1 MSDIR
6 QFRVYVSSKMI
17 NIPDF
22 INTSSSLH
30 YLTWGA
36 MCEINNILLRLI
48 TNSVLREATVCR
60 LVEKTNQILDDM
72 YDIIPPSLQLNV
84 ITYLST
90 MRLWLEK
97 LCINNE
103 FFEAAANLKKYESI
117 YYQNNPIK

>member
-1 MSDIR
+1 MSEIR
-6 QFRVYVSSKMI
+6 QFRAYVSSKMI

-60 LVEKTNQILDDM
+60 LVEKTNHILDDM